1 MLQRSLFIS
10 GLFGVAAL
18 STGAAVW
25 QSLET
30 NLREEQLSEASQ
42 LLTAARNEARTFKDK
57 AQLAERRVRALE
69 AAKQAAVRDAVTNGD
84 AKLRA
89 ELAAAKQQ
97 LSATETAMRET
108 EDRLAEEIA
117 DHAELKAKA
126 QELMDE
132 VAAASR
138 ANSTADAKAATDAP
152 SAAKSATATE
162 QSTTSGAT
170 GSLPDDAQPTDA
182 AAPAIAEKP
191 ATDDKRAAMKKSPPR
206 RSAKPAIKAVEPL
219 GGTFDPML

>member
-1 MLQRSLFIS
+1 MFQRSLVIS

-57 AQLAERRVRALE
+57 AQLAERQVRALE
-69 AAKQAAVRDAVTNGD
+69 TAKQAAVRDAATNGD

-89 ELAAAKQQ
+89 ELAATKQQ

-117 DHAELKAKA
+117 DHADLKAKA

-138 ANSTADAKAATDAP
+138 PNSTAESKAATDVP

-162 QSTTSGAT
+162 EPAAGAT
-170 GSLPDDAQPTDA
+170 GSLPDDAQPADA
-182 AAPAIAEKP
+182 STAAVAEKQ
-191 ATDDKRAAMKKSPPR
+191 ATDDKRAAVKKSPPR

>member
-1 MLQRSLFIS
+1 MFQRSLFIS

-57 AQLAERRVRALE
+57 AHLAERQVRALE
-69 AAKQAAVRDAVTNGD
+69 AAKQAAVRDAVINGD

-97 LSATETAMRET
+97 LSATETAMQET

-126 QELMDE
+126 QEMMDE

-138 ANSTADAKAATDAP
+138 ANSTSEATAAPDAP
-152 SAAKSATATE
+152 SAAKSAAAVE
-162 QSTTSGAT
+162 QSATVAT
-170 GSLPDDAQPTDA
+170 GSLPDNAQPADTS
-182 AAPAIAEKP
+182 AAPVAEKQ
-191 ATDDKRAAMKKSPPR
+191 AIDGTRAAVKKSPPR